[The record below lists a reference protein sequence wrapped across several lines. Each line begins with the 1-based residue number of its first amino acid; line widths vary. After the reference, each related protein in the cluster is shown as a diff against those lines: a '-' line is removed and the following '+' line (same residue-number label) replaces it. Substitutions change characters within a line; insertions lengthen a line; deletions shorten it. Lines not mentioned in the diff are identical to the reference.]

1 MRTMRTLPAMCAVAI
16 LTALSISGCGQP
28 SNNAPQSGSPP
39 TASLPIGSA
48 STPAGSAPVEVTV
61 PVYYLGEER
70 IWREVDLQPVDRI
83 RLYREFH
90 QLTAVDGSDQAKTAA
105 AITAMLD
112 SGSPFDPDYSSG
124 WPAAASLRE
133 VSIDGDVVTVDL
145 GGAATNSVGAEAAQ
159 QAVQQLVW
167 TATAASGKSGV
178 RLLLDGK
185 PVSELWGHVSV
196 GGVLKR
202 ATPLD
207 TIALVWLIDPQHGAT
222 VPSTFT
228 VHVSGAPYES
238 TMYLRVRQG
247 DRTVRQTFV
256 NLAGEDLF
264 GEGKTTMTLPSGTYI
279 IEAYGESAVGVGT
292 TALDDHTITVR

>member
-1 MRTMRTLPAMCAVAI
+1 MRTTRTLPALCAVAI
-16 LTALSISGCGQP
+16 LTALTVSGCGQP
-28 SNNAPQSGSPP
+28 SNGSPP
-39 TASLPIGSA
+39 SGSLPIGSPPT
-48 STPAGSAPVEVTV
+48 SAGSAAVEVTV

-90 QLTAVDGSDQAKTAA
+90 KVAVGDGSDQAKAAA

-112 SGSPFDPDYSSG
+112 DGIAFDPDYSSG
-124 WPAAASLRE
+124 WPAAASVRE
-133 VSIDGDVVTVDL
+133 VSIDGDTVTVDL

-178 RLLLDGK
+178 RLLLDGE

-202 ATPLD
+202 TAPLG

-238 TMYLRVRQG
+238 TMHLRVRQG
-247 DRTVRQTFV
+247 DQTIRQTFV

-264 GEGKTTMTLPSGTYI
+264 GEAKTTMTLPPGTYT
-279 IEAYGESAVGVGT
+279 IEAYGESAVGVGV
-292 TALDDHTITVR
+292 TALDDHSITVR

>member
-1 MRTMRTLPAMCAVAI
+1 MRTTRTVPAFCAAAI
-16 LTALSISGCGQP
+16 LTALTVSGCGQP
-28 SNNAPQSGSPP
+28 SNGSPP
-39 TASLPIGSA
+39 TGSLPIGSPA
-48 STPAGSAPVEVTV
+48 TSAGSAAVEVTV

-90 QLTAVDGSDQAKTAA
+90 KVAAGDGRYQAKTAA
-105 AITAMLD
+105 AIAAMLD
-112 SGSPFDPDYSSG
+112 EGSAFDPDYSSG
-124 WPAAASLRE
+124 WPAAASLRD
-133 VSIDGDVVTVDL
+133 VSIDGDTVTVNL
-145 GGAATNSVGAEAAQ
+145 GSAATNSVGAESAQ

-178 RLLLDGK
+178 RLLLDGE
-185 PVSELWGHVSV
+185 PVKELWGHVSV
-196 GGVLKR
+196 GGVLQR
-202 ATPLD
+202 AAPLG

-228 VHVSGAPYES
+228 VHVSGAVYES

-247 DRTVRQTFV
+247 DQAVSQTFV
-256 NLAGEDLF
+256 NVTSDSESRF
-264 GEGKTTMTLPSGTYI
+264 GEAKTTMTLPPGTYT
-279 IEAYGESAVGVGT
+279 IEAYGESAVGVGV